1 MRDVHPDHGGAAD
14 DASKA
19 ILDLNEARRI
29 LSEKVA

>member
-1 MRDVHPDHGGAAD
+1 MRAVHPDHGGDRA

-29 LSEKVA
+29 LVAGST